1 MKKKT
6 LNHVGKLEKKKTI
19 LCARDRFGLAPFY
32 YLWKNNEFLFAS
44 ELKSIL
50 ATGMNSMEL
59 NKKSINDY
67 LSLLWVPGPNTIFK
81 DIQKLP
87 AGELLEIDFNNKK
100 INKEST

>member
-1 MKKKT
+1 
-6 LNHVGKLEKKKTI
+6 
-19 LCARDRFGLAPFY
+19 
-32 YLWKNNEFLFAS
+32 
-44 ELKSIL
+44 
-50 ATGMNSMEL
+50 MEL

-100 INKEST
+100 INKEKIESCFDDIDGFKEKNCITKKDKIKEVSSSEYLSLIHI